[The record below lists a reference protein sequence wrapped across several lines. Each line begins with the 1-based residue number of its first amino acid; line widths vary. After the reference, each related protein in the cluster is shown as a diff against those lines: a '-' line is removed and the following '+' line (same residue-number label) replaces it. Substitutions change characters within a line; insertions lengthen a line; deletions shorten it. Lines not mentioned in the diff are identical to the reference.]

1 VDLKELAMTSTPP
14 RDEPVFRSG
23 GQDEGKAAALIGWAL
38 YILSIPSAN
47 VLVLVGLVVA
57 YAGRSS
63 ATGLP
68 REHLEAQI
76 RLFWSVFWWT
86 IACWAAIA
94 VSALASLILIGIPF
108 LFFFLLVW
116 FLISVWFTV
125 KSIFGLINLLG
136 ERAP

>member
-1 VDLKELAMTSTPP
+1 MTSTPP

-23 GQDEGKAAALIGWAL
+23 GSDDGKVAAILAWAL

-47 VLVLVGLVVA
+47 VLVLIGLVIA
-57 YAGRSS
+57 YAGRGS
-63 ATGLP
+63 AAGLP
-68 REHLEAQI
+68 LEHLNAQI

-86 IACWAAIA
+86 IACWIAIGISA
-94 VSALASLILIGIPF
+94 VASVVLIGIPF

-125 KSIFGLINLLG
+125 KSIFGLIALLG
-136 ERAP
+136 DRAP